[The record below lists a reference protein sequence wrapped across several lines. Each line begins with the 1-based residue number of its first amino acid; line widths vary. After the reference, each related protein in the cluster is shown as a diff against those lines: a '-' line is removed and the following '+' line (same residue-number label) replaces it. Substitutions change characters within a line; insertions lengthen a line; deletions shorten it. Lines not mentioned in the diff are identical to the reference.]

1 MSFMYKGIGKFNLT
15 FQITVFRNFEI
26 GPRMFWIFSQRSAI
40 IVDVDL
46 FSITILLYPLA
57 WNPPPTYPNGEGVKH
72 LMNHRLYNVHHTL

>member
-1 MSFMYKGIGKFNLT
+1 
-15 FQITVFRNFEI
+15 
-26 GPRMFWIFSQRSAI
+26 MFWIFSQRSEI